1 MRQANL
7 SHSKLNHS
15 KLNRSKLNRSR
26 LNHTWLSLKLF
37 AAHYKQSPLQAAAI
51 LIGIVLAV
59 TLFVAVQAINLNAK
73 RSYAEST
80 EQLSAQAKNLII
92 PAAGQNYLPESLY
105 FKLRQNGLSAILP
118 VIEGRV
124 RDEQGRR
131 WSVQGS
137 ELIAA
142 LTSRSRY
149 STDKTVEKDKTPQ
162 GISLFDSALPLPQL
176 LAGKPIVMMSQ
187 SQHQSLGEVET
198 LTLDEIVT
206 QVVVL
211 PDEWQLGSRMLM
223 DIGFA
228 QQLLNKQGQLSY
240 IAVFDAKH
248 QAKDKWQDLIAKR
261 GQWITNNQSTD
272 LGSITDSFHLNL
284 TAMSLLAFLVG
295 LFIAYNG
302 VKYSL
307 LKRNRLL
314 VQIQQ
319 AGVSSSI
326 VFSALLIELTVLVT
340 LGASLGF
347 ILGIQLSHW
356 LHPTVAITLEQ
367 LYGATLLPGTW
378 QWSWLAQALLL
389 TLAATLVACWQ
400 HFKQRVR
407 QPLSSHGGFYQAP
420 ETSNENQLFVIGLT
434 LTCIALAGL
443 WLSEY
448 HRFTMAWLGVLVVS
462 IPLYLPKTLSVL
474 ANWSE
479 QRTQSGLMQYLFAEL
494 RELISPLSLAMM
506 ALLLAVTANMGMNTL
521 VGSFES
527 TLKQWLEQRLHADIY
542 VSPAQGEIANVER
555 VLEQFESVET
565 VYKQYYVDDNLQ
577 GLPTLLGTKDK
588 DSLEQTM
595 VFHSKLDNFWQRFYQ
610 GEWVAISEPTAV
622 KLGLSLNSEFKL
634 YSIPDT
640 SLVVGAIFHDYG
652 SPNGEVLLAPNLW
665 HESGFTNLPTS
676 LGIKVSGD
684 QKQVYEQLLKKLNL
698 HPSQLYDQ
706 AHIKSIAL
714 DIFSQTFAITR
725 ALNGVTLMVAV
736 IGLFCACFMLLD
748 ARKAAIARLYA
759 LGVSRNQLMAMV
771 LGQIVVLVAFTL
783 IIAIPL
789 GAMVGYVLTDI
800 VTLRAFG
807 WSLNYQWNW
816 SDALSICVITIL
828 VAVIATLIP
837 LWRLVSKPV
846 VSSLQSEVL

>member
-1 MRQANL
+1 MLKANSTSL
-7 SHSKLNHS
+7 LARLAITHTKLT
-15 KLNRSKLNRSR
+15 LN
-26 LNHTWLSLKLF
+26 LF
-37 AAHYKQSPLQAAAI
+37 AAHYRQSPLQAAAI

-80 EQLSAQAKNLII
+80 EQLSAQAQNLII
-92 PAAGQNYLPESLY
+92 PPAGQNYLPESLY

-124 RDEQGRR
+124 RDDQGRR
-131 WSVQGS
+131 WSIQGS

-142 LTSRSRY
+142 LTSRARY
-149 STDKTVEKDKTPQ
+149 SKENEQ
-162 GISLFDSALPLPQL
+162 SISLFDNALPLPQL

-187 SQHQSLGEVET
+187 SQHQSLDEVET
-198 LTLDEIVT
+198 LILDDIVT

-240 IAVFDAKH
+240 IAVFNVEN
-248 QAKDKWQDLIAKR
+248 QAQDNWQNLIAEQ

-302 VKYSL
+302 VKYCL

-319 AGVSSSI
+319 AGVAPSM

-378 QWSWLAQALLL
+378 QWSWLVQALLL

-400 HFKQRVR
+400 HFKQRIQ
-407 QPLSSHGGFYQAP
+407 QPLSSHGGFYQTP
-420 ETSNENQLFVIGLT
+420 EASNENQLFIIGIT
-434 LTCIALAGL
+434 LTGIALAGL
-443 WLSEY
+443 WLSEH

-474 ANWSE
+474 ADWSE

-542 VSPAQGEIANVER
+542 VSPAQGEIANVEHA
-555 VLEQFESVET
+555 LEQFEHIET

-577 GLPTLLGTKDK
+577 GLPTLLGTKDE
-588 DSLEQTM
+588 DTLAQTM
-595 VFHSKLDNFWQRFYQ
+595 VFQSQLDNFWQRFYQ
-610 GEWVAISEPTAV
+610 GELVAISEPTAV
-622 KLGLSLNSEFKL
+622 KLGLSLNSELKL
-634 YSIPDT
+634 DSIPNK

-665 HESGFTNLPTS
+665 LESGFTTLPTS
-676 LGIKVSGD
+676 LGVKVSGD
-684 QKQVYEQLLKKLNL
+684 QQQVYEQLRQQLNL

-706 AHIKSIAL
+706 AQIKSLAL

-759 LGVSRNQLMAMV
+759 LGVSRKKLMAMV
-771 LGQIVVLVAFTL
+771 LGQIVVLVTFTL
-783 IIAIPL
+783 VIAIPL

-816 SDALSICVITIL
+816 SDALSISVITIV

>member
-1 MRQANL
+1 MTQVRFSRIRL
-7 SHSKLNHS
+7 THTRLTLN
-15 KLNRSKLNRSR
+15 
-26 LNHTWLSLKLF
+26 LF
-37 AAHYKQSPLQAAAI
+37 AAHYRQAPLQAAAI

-105 FKLRQNGLSAILP
+105 FSLRQNGLSAALP

-124 RDEQGRR
+124 RDQQGRR

-142 LTSRSRY
+142 ISSRSRY
-149 STDKTVEKDKTPQ
+149 STHNQQSSDSEQNV
-162 GISLFDSALPLPQL
+162 SLFDSALPLPEL
-176 LAGKPIVMMSQ
+176 LAGEPIVMMSL
-187 SQHQSLGEVET
+187 SQHQNLGEVET
-198 LTLDEIVT
+198 LTLDEVPT
-206 QVVVL
+206 RVVVL

-240 IAVFDAKH
+240 IAVFDAGFNTGNNA
-248 QAKDKWQDLIAKR
+248 QAKWQHLIDEQ
-261 GQWITNNQSTD
+261 GQWIANNQSTD
-272 LGSITDSFHLNL
+272 LGSLTDSFHLNL

-314 VQIQQ
+314 VQVQQ
-319 AGVSSSI
+319 AGVGQNL
-326 VFSALLIELTVLVT
+326 VFTALLIELTILVT

-347 ILGIQLSHW
+347 VLGMQLSHW
-356 LHPTVAITLEQ
+356 LHPTVALTLEQ

-378 QWSWLAQALLL
+378 QWQWWAQALLL
-389 TLAATLVACWQ
+389 TLAATLLACWQ
-400 HFKQRVR
+400 HFKQRVN
-407 QPLSSHGGFYQAP
+407 QPLSSQGGFYQAP
-420 ETSNENQLFVIGLT
+420 ETSNENQLFMIGIVLT
-434 LTCIALAGL
+434 VAALAGL
-443 WLSEY
+443 WLSEH

-474 ANWSE
+474 ANECERRS
-479 QRTQSGLMQYLFAEL
+479 RSGLIQYLFAEL

-506 ALLLAVTANMGMNTL
+506 ALLLAVTANIGMNTL

-555 VLEQFESVET
+555 ALERFDGVET

-588 DSLEQTM
+588 DTLEQTM
-595 VFHSKLDNFWQRFYQ
+595 VFKSHLDNFWQRFYQ
-610 GEWVAISEPTAV
+610 GELVAISEPTAV
-622 KLGLSLNSEFKL
+622 KLGLSLDSEL
-634 YSIPDT
+634 ELDAIPNKT
-640 SLVVGAIFHDYG
+640 LRVGAIFHDYG
-652 SPNGEVLLAPNLW
+652 SPNGEVLLAPKLW

-676 LGIKVSGD
+676 LGVKVSSDPDLVYD
-684 QKQVYEQLLKKLNL
+684 QLRKQLNL
-698 HPSQLYDQ
+698 HPSQLYNQ
-706 AHIKSIAL
+706 AQIKSIAL

-736 IGLFCACFMLLD
+736 IGLFSACFMLLD

-759 LGVSRNQLMAMV
+759 LGVSRRKLMTMV
-771 LGQIVVLVAFTL
+771 IGQIVALVSFTL
-783 IIAIPL
+783 IIALPL

-800 VTLRAFG
+800 VTMRAFG
-807 WSLNYQWNW
+807 WSLSYLWSW
-816 SDALSICVITIL
+816 SDALSISAITIL
-828 VAVIATLIP
+828 VAVVATLIP
-837 LWRLVSKPV
+837 LWRLVGKPV

>member
-1 MRQANL
+1 MKQA
-7 SHSKLNHS
+7 KLQNTRLPHTRLA
-15 KLNRSKLNRSR
+15 LN
-26 LNHTWLSLKLF
+26 LF
-37 AAHYKQSPLQAAAI
+37 AAHYRQAPLQAAAI

-80 EQLSAQAKNLII
+80 EQLSAQAQNLII
-92 PAAGQNYLPESLY
+92 PPAGQNYLPESLY
-105 FKLRQNGLSAILP
+105 FTLRQNGLSAALP

-142 LTSRSRY
+142 ISSRSRY
-149 STDKTVEKDKTPQ
+149 SANGKSSENQ
-162 GISLFDSALPLPQL
+162 QNLSLFDSALPLPEL
-176 LAGKPIVMMSQ
+176 LFGKPIVMMSQ
-187 SQHQSLGEVET
+187 SQHQNLEEVET
-198 LTLDEIVT
+198 LTLDDIPT

-211 PDEWQLGSRMLM
+211 PDDWQLGSRMLM

-240 IAVFDAKH
+240 IAAFHSGDKGNKGT
-248 QAKDKWQDLIAKR
+248 QANWQKLIGDQ
-261 GQWITNNQSTD
+261 GQWISNNQSTD
-272 LGSITDSFHLNL
+272 LGSLTDSFHLNL

-319 AGVSSSI
+319 AGVAPSI
-326 VFSALLIELTVLVT
+326 VFSALLVELTILVT
-340 LGASLGF
+340 IGASLGF
-347 ILGIQLSHW
+347 VLGMQLSHW
-356 LHPTVAITLEQ
+356 LHPTVALTLEQ

-378 QWSWLAQALLL
+378 QWQWWAQALLL
-389 TLAATLVACWQ
+389 TLAATLLACWQ

-407 QPLSSHGGFYQAP
+407 QPLSSHGGFYQAS
-420 ETSNENQLFVIGLT
+420 EASNENQLFVIGAALT
-434 LTCIALAGL
+434 TLALAGL
-443 WLSEY
+443 WLSEH

-462 IPLYLPKTLSVL
+462 IPLYLPKTLCVL
-474 ANWSE
+474 ANWCE
-479 QRTQSGLMQYLFAEL
+479 KRTNSGLMQYLFAEL

-542 VSPAQGEIANVER
+542 VSPAQGEIADVER
-555 VLEQFESVET
+555 ALGQFNNVET

-577 GLPTLLGTKDK
+577 GLPILLGTKDK
-588 DSLEQTM
+588 DTLEQTM
-595 VFHSKLDNFWQRFYQ
+595 VFKSHLENFWSRFYQ
-610 GEWVAISEPTAV
+610 GELVAISEPTAV
-622 KLGLSLNSEFKL
+622 KLGLSLGSALTLDAVPNNNL
-634 YSIPDT
+634 
-640 SLVVGAIFHDYG
+640 LVGAIFHDYG
-652 SPNGEVLLAPNLW
+652 SPNGEVLLAPKLW
-665 HESGFTNLPTS
+665 QESGFTDLPTS

-684 QKQVYEQLLKKLNL
+684 PQIVHEQLREQLNL

-706 AHIKSIAL
+706 AQIKSIAL

-725 ALNGVTLMVAV
+725 ALNGVTLLVAV
-736 IGLFCACFMLLD
+736 IGLFSACFMLLD

-759 LGVSRNQLMAMV
+759 LGVSRRKLMTMV
-771 LGQIVVLVAFTL
+771 VGQIVALVSFTL
-783 IIAIPL
+783 VIALPL

-807 WSLNYQWNW
+807 WSLNYLWNW
-816 SDALSICVITIL
+816 IDALSIAAITIL

>member
-1 MRQANL
+1 
-7 SHSKLNHS
+7 
-15 KLNRSKLNRSR
+15 
-26 LNHTWLSLKLF
+26 
-37 AAHYKQSPLQAAAI
+37 
-51 LIGIVLAV
+51 
-59 TLFVAVQAINLNAK
+59 
-73 RSYAEST
+73 
-80 EQLSAQAKNLII
+80 
-92 PAAGQNYLPESLY
+92 
-105 FKLRQNGLSAILP
+105 
-118 VIEGRV
+118 
-124 RDEQGRR
+124 
-131 WSVQGS
+131 
-137 ELIAA
+137 
-142 LTSRSRY
+142 
-149 STDKTVEKDKTPQ
+149 
-162 GISLFDSALPLPQL
+162 
-176 LAGKPIVMMSQ
+176 
-187 SQHQSLGEVET
+187 
-198 LTLDEIVT
+198 
-206 QVVVL
+206 
-211 PDEWQLGSRMLM
+211 M

-228 QQLLNKQGQLSY
+228 QQLLKKQGQLSY
-240 IAVFDAKH
+240 IAVFNVENQPQDN
-248 QAKDKWQDLIAKR
+248 WQSLIAEQ

-319 AGVSSSI
+319 AGVAPSI
-326 VFSALLIELTVLVT
+326 VFSTLLIELTVLVT

-378 QWSWLAQALLL
+378 QWSWLVQALLL
-389 TLAATLVACWQ
+389 TLTATLVACWQ
-400 HFKQRVR
+400 HFKQRIQ

-420 ETSNENQLFVIGLT
+420 EASNENQLFIIGIT
-434 LTCIALAGL
+434 LTGIALAGL
-443 WLSEY
+443 WLSEH

-479 QRTQSGLMQYLFAEL
+479 ERTQSGLMQYLFAEL

-521 VGSFES
+521 VGSFET

-542 VSPAQGEIANVER
+542 ISPAQGDIANVER
-555 VLEQFESVET
+555 ALEQFENVET

-588 DSLEQTM
+588 DTLAQTM
-595 VFHSKLDNFWQRFYQ
+595 VFQSQLDNFWQRFYQ
-610 GEWVAISEPTAV
+610 GELVAISEPTAV
-622 KLGLSLNSEFKL
+622 KLGLSLNSEL
-634 YSIPDT
+634 RLDSIPNK
-640 SLVVGAIFHDYG
+640 SLIVGAIFHDYG

-665 HESGFTNLPTS
+665 IESGFTNLPTS
-676 LGIKVSGD
+676 LGIKVSGG
-684 QKQVYEQLLKKLNL
+684 QQQVYEQLRQQLNL

-706 AHIKSIAL
+706 AQIKSLAL

-759 LGVSRNQLMAMV
+759 LGVSRKKLMAMV
-771 LGQIVVLVAFTL
+771 IGQIVVLVTFTL

-816 SDALSICVITIL
+816 SDALSISFITII

>member
-1 MRQANL
+1 MPKANSTNTPAHL
-7 SHSKLNHS
+7 AITHTKLT
-15 KLNRSKLNRSR
+15 LN
-26 LNHTWLSLKLF
+26 LF
-37 AAHYKQSPLQAAAI
+37 AAHYRHSPLQAAAI

-80 EQLSAQAKNLII
+80 EQLSAQAQNLII
-92 PAAGQNYLPESLY
+92 PPAGQNYLPESLY
-105 FKLRQNGLSAILP
+105 FKLRQSGLSAILP

-131 WSVQGS
+131 WSIQGS

-142 LTSRSRY
+142 LTLRARY
-149 STDKTVEKDKTPQ
+149 SEENEQ
-162 GISLFDSALPLPQL
+162 SISLFDNALPLPQL

-187 SQHQSLGEVET
+187 SQHQN
-198 LTLDEIVT
+198 LDEVDTLILDDIVT

-240 IAVFDAKH
+240 IAVFDVEN
-248 QAKDKWQDLIAKR
+248 QPLDNWQNLIAEQ

-319 AGVSSSI
+319 AGVAPSI

-378 QWSWLAQALLL
+378 QWSWLVQALVL

-400 HFKQRVR
+400 HFKQRIH

-420 ETSNENQLFVIGLT
+420 EASNENQLFIIGIT
-434 LTCIALAGL
+434 LTGIALAGL
-443 WLSEY
+443 WLSEH

-555 VLEQFESVET
+555 ALEQFENVET

-588 DSLEQTM
+588 DTLAQTM
-595 VFHSKLDNFWQRFYQ
+595 VFQSQLDNFWLRFYQ
-610 GEWVAISEPTAV
+610 GELVAISEPTAV
-622 KLGLSLNSEFKL
+622 KLGLSLNSELKL
-634 YSIPDT
+634 DSIPNQ

-665 HESGFTNLPTS
+665 LESGFTNLPTS

-684 QKQVYEQLLKKLNL
+684 QQQVYEQLRQQLNL

-706 AHIKSIAL
+706 AQIKSLAL

-759 LGVSRNQLMAMV
+759 LGVSRKKLMAMV
-771 LGQIVVLVAFTL
+771 IGQIVVLVTFTL

-816 SDALSICVITIL
+816 SDALSISFITIV
-828 VAVIATLIP
+828 VAVISTLIP

-846 VSSLQSEVL
+846 VSSLQSEVQ

>member
-1 MRQANL
+1 MKQAKLPNTRFTHTRLALSLFATHYRQA
-7 SHSKLNHS
+7 
-15 KLNRSKLNRSR
+15 
-26 LNHTWLSLKLF
+26 
-37 AAHYKQSPLQAAAI
+37 PLQATAI

-80 EQLSAQAKNLII
+80 EQLSAQAQNLII
-92 PAAGQNYLPESLY
+92 PPAGQNYLPESLY
-105 FKLRQNGLSAILP
+105 FTLRQNGLSAALP

-142 LTSRSRY
+142 ISSRY
-149 STDKTVEKDKTPQ
+149 RYSPENQQNV
-162 GISLFDSALPLPQL
+162 SLFDSALPLPEL

-187 SQHQSLGEVET
+187 SQYQNLGKVDT
-198 LTLDEIVT
+198 LTLDDIPT

-211 PDEWQLGSRMLM
+211 PDDWQLGSRMLM

-240 IAVFDAKH
+240 IAVFHSGDKGNKDK
-248 QAKDKWQDLIAKR
+248 QAKWQSLIGER
-261 GQWITNNQSTD
+261 GQWISNNQSTD
-272 LGSITDSFHLNL
+272 LGSLTDSFHLNL

-319 AGVSSSI
+319 AGVAPSI
-326 VFSALLIELTVLVT
+326 VFSALLVELTILVT
-340 LGASLGF
+340 IGASLGF
-347 ILGIQLSHW
+347 VLGMQLSHW
-356 LHPTVAITLEQ
+356 LHPTVALTLEQ

-378 QWSWLAQALLL
+378 QWQWWAQALLL
-389 TLAATLVACWQ
+389 TLAATLLACWQ

-420 ETSNENQLFVIGLT
+420 EASNENHLFVIGAALT
-434 LTCIALAGL
+434 ALALAGL
-443 WLSEY
+443 WLSEH

-474 ANWSE
+474 ANWCE
-479 QRTQSGLMQYLFAEL
+479 KRTSSGLLQYLFAEL

-555 VLEQFESVET
+555 ALGQFDNVVT

-577 GLPTLLGTKDK
+577 GLPILLGTKDK
-588 DSLEQTM
+588 DTLEQTM
-595 VFHSKLDNFWQRFYQ
+595 VFKSHLENFWQRFYQ
-610 GEWVAISEPTAV
+610 GELVAISEPTAV
-622 KLGLSLNSEFKL
+622 KLGLSLGSNLTLDAVPSKNL
-634 YSIPDT
+634 
-640 SLVVGAIFHDYG
+640 LVGAIFHDYG
-652 SPNGEVLLAPNLW
+652 SPNGEVLLSPKLW
-665 HESGFTNLPTS
+665 QESGFTDLPTS

-684 QKQVYEQLLKKLNL
+684 PQIVYEQLREQLNL

-706 AHIKSIAL
+706 AQIKSIAL

-736 IGLFCACFMLLD
+736 IGLFSACFMLLD

-759 LGVSRNQLMAMV
+759 LGVSRRKLMTMV
-771 LGQIVVLVAFTL
+771 VGQIVALVSFTL
-783 IIAIPL
+783 VIALPL

-807 WSLNYQWNW
+807 WSLNYLWNW
-816 SDALSICVITIL
+816 IDALSIAAITIL

>member
-1 MRQANL
+1 MKQAKQPNTRFTHTRLALNLFVAHYRQA
-7 SHSKLNHS
+7 
-15 KLNRSKLNRSR
+15 
-26 LNHTWLSLKLF
+26 
-37 AAHYKQSPLQAAAI
+37 PLQAAAI

-80 EQLSAQAKNLII
+80 EQLSAQAQNLII
-92 PAAGQNYLPESLY
+92 PPAGQNYLPESLY
-105 FKLRQNGLSAILP
+105 FTLRQNGLSAALP

-142 LTSRSRY
+142 ISSRSRY
-149 STDKTVEKDKTPQ
+149 STNGKSSENQPNV
-162 GISLFDSALPLPQL
+162 SLFDSALPLPEL

-187 SQHQSLGEVET
+187 SQHQNLGEVET
-198 LTLDEIVT
+198 LTLDDIPT

-240 IAVFDAKH
+240 IAVFHTRDKLGRDK
-248 QAKDKWQDLIAKR
+248 QAKWQNLIGEQ
-261 GQWITNNQSTD
+261 GQWVTNNQSTD
-272 LGSITDSFHLNL
+272 LGSLTDSFHLNL

-319 AGVSSSI
+319 AGITPRI
-326 VFSALLIELTVLVT
+326 VFTALLIELTILVT
-340 LGASLGF
+340 IGASVGFVLGM
-347 ILGIQLSHW
+347 QLSHW
-356 LHPTVAITLEQ
+356 LHPTVALTLEQ

-378 QWSWLAQALLL
+378 QWQWWMQALLL
-389 TLAATLVACWQ
+389 TLAATLLACWQ

-420 ETSNENQLFVIGLT
+420 EASNENQLFVIGAALT
-434 LTCIALAGL
+434 TLALAGL
-443 WLSEY
+443 WLSEH

-474 ANWSE
+474 ANWCGK
-479 QRTQSGLMQYLFAEL
+479 RTTSGLMQYLFAEL

-542 VSPAQGEIANVER
+542 VSPAQGEIADVER
-555 VLEQFESVET
+555 ALGQFDKVET

-577 GLPTLLGTKDK
+577 GLPILLGTKDK
-588 DSLEQTM
+588 DTLEQTM
-595 VFHSKLDNFWQRFYQ
+595 VFKSHLENFWQRFYQ
-610 GEWVAISEPTAV
+610 GELVAISEPTAV
-622 KLGLSLNSEFKL
+622 KLDLSLGSELTLDAAPSKNL
-634 YSIPDT
+634 
-640 SLVVGAIFHDYG
+640 LVGAIFHDYG
-652 SPNGEVLLAPNLW
+652 SPNGEVLLAPKLW
-665 HESGFTNLPTS
+665 QESGFTDLPTS

-684 QKQVYEQLLKKLNL
+684 PQIVYEQLREQLNL

-706 AHIKSIAL
+706 AQIKSIAL

-736 IGLFCACFMLLD
+736 IGLFSACFMLLD

-759 LGVSRNQLMAMV
+759 LGVSRRKLMTMV
-771 LGQIVVLVAFTL
+771 VGQIVALVSFTL
-783 IIAIPL
+783 VIALPL
-789 GAMVGYVLTDI
+789 GAIVGYVLTDI

-807 WSLNYQWNW
+807 WSLNYLWNW
-816 SDALSICVITIL
+816 SDALSIAAITIL

>member
-1 MRQANL
+1 MKQAKQPNTRFTHTRL
-7 SHSKLNHS
+7 ALN
-15 KLNRSKLNRSR
+15 
-26 LNHTWLSLKLF
+26 LF
-37 AAHYKQSPLQAAAI
+37 AAHYRQAPLQAAAI

-80 EQLSAQAKNLII
+80 EQLSAQAQNLII
-92 PAAGQNYLPESLY
+92 PPAGQNYLPESLY
-105 FKLRQNGLSAILP
+105 FTLRQNGLSATLP

-142 LTSRSRY
+142 ISSRSRY
-149 STDKTVEKDKTPQ
+149 SSENQQNV
-162 GISLFDSALPLPQL
+162 SLFDSALPLPEL

-187 SQHQSLGEVET
+187 SQHQNLGEVET
-198 LTLDEIVT
+198 LTLDDIPT

-228 QQLLNKQGQLSY
+228 QQLLNKQGQISY
-240 IAVFDAKH
+240 IAVFHSGDKGNKDT
-248 QAKDKWQDLIAKR
+248 QANWQSIIGDQ
-261 GQWITNNQSTD
+261 GQWISNNQSTD
-272 LGSITDSFHLNL
+272 LGSLTDSFHLNL

-319 AGVSSSI
+319 AGVAPHI
-326 VFSALLIELTVLVT
+326 VFSALLVELSMLVT
-340 LGASLGF
+340 IGASLGF
-347 ILGIQLSHW
+347 VLGIQLSHW
-356 LHPTVAITLEQ
+356 LHPTVALTLEQ
-367 LYGATLLPGTW
+367 LYGATLLPNTW
-378 QWSWLAQALLL
+378 QWQWWAQALLL
-389 TLAATLVACWQ
+389 TLAATLLACWQ

-407 QPLSSHGGFYQAP
+407 QPLASHGGFYHAP
-420 ETSNENQLFVIGLT
+420 DSSNENQLFALGTLLT
-434 LTCIALAGL
+434 LLALCGL
-443 WLSEY
+443 WFSEH
-448 HRFTMAWLGVLVVS
+448 HRFTMAWLGALVVA

-474 ANWSE
+474 ANWCE
-479 QRTQSGLMQYLFAEL
+479 TRTSSGLLQYLFAEL

-506 ALLLAVTANMGMNTL
+506 ALLLAVTANVGMNTL

-542 VSPAQGEIANVER
+542 VSPAQGDIAKVEQA
-555 VLEQFESVET
+555 LAHFSQVET

-577 GLPTLLGTKDK
+577 GLPILLGTKDK
-588 DSLEQTM
+588 DTLEQTM
-595 VFHSKLDNFWQRFYQ
+595 VFKSHIDNFWPRFYQ
-610 GEWVAISEPTAV
+610 GGFVAISEPTAV
-622 KLGLSLNSEFKL
+622 KLGLSLGDKIALDAVPNSDL
-634 YSIPDT
+634 LI
-640 SLVVGAIFHDYG
+640 GAIFHDYG

-665 HESGFTNLPTS
+665 QQSGFTNLPTS
-676 LGIKVSGD
+676 LGIRVSGD
-684 QKQVYEQLLKKLNL
+684 RQMAYDQLRQELNL
-698 HPSQLYDQ
+698 HPSQIYDQ
-706 AHIKSIAL
+706 AQIKSIAL
-714 DIFSQTFAITR
+714 TIFSQTFAITR

-736 IGLFCACFMLLD
+736 IGLFSACFMLLD

-759 LGVSRNQLMAMV
+759 LGVSRRKLMTMV
-771 LGQIVVLVAFTL
+771 VGQIVALVSFTL
-783 IIAIPL
+783 VIALPL

-807 WSLNYQWNW
+807 WSLNYLWNW
-816 SDALSICVITIL
+816 SDALSIAAITIL

-837 LWRLVSKPV
+837 LWRLVNKPV

>member
-1 MRQANL
+1 MKQTKPSNNRFTHTRLA
-7 SHSKLNHS
+7 LN
-15 KLNRSKLNRSR
+15 
-26 LNHTWLSLKLF
+26 LF
-37 AAHYKQSPLQAAAI
+37 AAHYRQAPLQAAAI

-80 EQLSAQAKNLII
+80 EQLSAQAQNVII
-92 PAAGQNYLPESLY
+92 PPAGQNYLSESLY
-105 FKLRQNGLSAILP
+105 FTLRQNGLSAALP

-142 LTSRSRY
+142 ISSRSRY
-149 STDKTVEKDKTPQ
+149 SANGKSSENQQNV
-162 GISLFDSALPLPQL
+162 SLFDSALPLPEL

-187 SQHQSLGEVET
+187 SQHQNLGEVEI
-198 LTLDEIVT
+198 LTLDDIPT

-240 IAVFDAKH
+240 IAVFHSGDKGNKDT
-248 QAKDKWQDLIAKR
+248 QANWQKLIGDQ
-261 GQWITNNQSTD
+261 GQWISNNQSTD
-272 LGSITDSFHLNL
+272 LGSLTDSFHLNL

-319 AGVSSSI
+319 AGVAPSI
-326 VFSALLIELTVLVT
+326 VFSALLVELTLLVT
-340 LGASLGF
+340 IGASLGF
-347 ILGIQLSHW
+347 VLGMQLSHW
-356 LHPTVAITLEQ
+356 LHPTVALTLKQ

-378 QWSWLAQALLL
+378 QWQWWAQALLL
-389 TLAATLVACWQ
+389 TLVATLLACWQ

-420 ETSNENQLFVIGLT
+420 EASNENQLFVIGASLT
-434 LTCIALAGL
+434 ALALAGL
-443 WLSEY
+443 WLSEH

-474 ANWSE
+474 ANWCE
-479 QRTQSGLMQYLFAEL
+479 KRTNSGLMQYLFAEL

-542 VSPAQGEIANVER
+542 VSPAQGEIADVER
-555 VLEQFESVET
+555 ALGQFNNVET

-577 GLPTLLGTKDK
+577 GLPILLGTKDK
-588 DSLEQTM
+588 DTLEQTM
-595 VFHSKLDNFWQRFYQ
+595 VFKSHLENFWSRFYQ
-610 GEWVAISEPTAV
+610 GELVAISEPTAV
-622 KLGLSLNSEFKL
+622 KLGLSLGSALTLDAVPNKNL
-634 YSIPDT
+634 
-640 SLVVGAIFHDYG
+640 LVGAVFHDYG
-652 SPNGEVLLAPNLW
+652 SPNGEVLLAPKLW
-665 HESGFTNLPTS
+665 QESGFTDLPTS

-684 QKQVYEQLLKKLNL
+684 PQIVYEQLREQLNL

-706 AHIKSIAL
+706 AQIKSIAL

-736 IGLFCACFMLLD
+736 IGLFSACFMLLD

-759 LGVSRNQLMAMV
+759 LGVSRRKLMTMV
-771 LGQIVVLVAFTL
+771 VGQIVALVSFTL
-783 IIAIPL
+783 VIALPL

-807 WSLNYQWNW
+807 WSLNYLWNW
-816 SDALSICVITIL
+816 SDALSIAAITIL

>member
-1 MRQANL
+1 MKQAKLLNTRFTHTRLAL
-7 SHSKLNHS
+7 S
-15 KLNRSKLNRSR
+15 
-26 LNHTWLSLKLF
+26 LF
-37 AAHYKQSPLQAAAI
+37 AAHYRQAPLQAAAI

-80 EQLSAQAKNLII
+80 EQLSAQAQNLII
-92 PAAGQNYLPESLY
+92 PPAGQNYLPESLY
-105 FKLRQNGLSAILP
+105 FILRQNGLSAALP

-142 LTSRSRY
+142 ISSRY
-149 STDKTVEKDKTPQ
+149 RYSPENQQNV
-162 GISLFDSALPLPQL
+162 SLFDSALPLPEL

-187 SQHQSLGEVET
+187 SQHQNLGEVET
-198 LTLDEIVT
+198 LTLDDIPT

-240 IAVFDAKH
+240 IAVFDTHDKVG
-248 QAKDKWQDLIAKR
+248 KDTQSKWQKLIGEQ
-261 GQWITNNQSTD
+261 GQWISNNQSTD
-272 LGSITDSFHLNL
+272 LGSLTDSFHLNL

-319 AGVSSSI
+319 AGVAPSI
-326 VFSALLIELTVLVT
+326 VFSALLVELTLLVT
-340 LGASLGF
+340 IGASLGF
-347 ILGIQLSHW
+347 VLGMQLSHW
-356 LHPTVAITLEQ
+356 LHPTVALTLEQ

-378 QWSWLAQALLL
+378 QWQWWAQALLL
-389 TLAATLVACWQ
+389 TLAATLLACWQ

-420 ETSNENQLFVIGLT
+420 EASNENQLFVIGAT
-434 LTCIALAGL
+434 LTAFALAGL
-443 WLSEY
+443 WLSEH

-474 ANWSE
+474 ANWCE
-479 QRTQSGLMQYLFAEL
+479 KRTTSGLLQYLFAEL

-542 VSPAQGEIANVER
+542 VSPAQGEIADVER
-555 VLEQFESVET
+555 ALGQFDKVET

-577 GLPTLLGTKDK
+577 GLPILLGTKDR
-588 DSLEQTM
+588 DTLEQTM
-595 VFHSKLDNFWQRFYQ
+595 VFKSHLENFWQRFYQ
-610 GEWVAISEPTAV
+610 GELVAISEPTAV
-622 KLGLSLNSEFKL
+622 KLGLSLGSELTLDAVPSKKL
-634 YSIPDT
+634 
-640 SLVVGAIFHDYG
+640 LVGAVFHDYG
-652 SPNGEVLLAPNLW
+652 SPNGEVLLAPKLW
-665 HESGFTNLPTS
+665 QESGFTDLPTS

-684 QKQVYEQLLKKLNL
+684 PKIVYEQLREQLNL

-706 AHIKSIAL
+706 AQIKSIAL

-736 IGLFCACFMLLD
+736 IGLFSACFMLLD

-759 LGVSRNQLMAMV
+759 LGVSRRKLMTMV
-771 LGQIVVLVAFTL
+771 VGQIVALVSFTL
-783 IIAIPL
+783 VIALPL

-807 WSLNYQWNW
+807 WSLNYLWNW
-816 SDALSICVITIL
+816 SDALSIAAITIL

>member
-1 MRQANL
+1 MLKANATNAPTRL
-7 SHSKLNHS
+7 KVTHTKLT
-15 KLNRSKLNRSR
+15 LN
-26 LNHTWLSLKLF
+26 LF
-37 AAHYKQSPLQAAAI
+37 AAHYRHSPLQAAAI

-80 EQLSAQAKNLII
+80 EQLSAQAQNLII
-92 PAAGQNYLPESLY
+92 PPAGQNYLPESLY

-131 WSVQGS
+131 WSIQGS

-142 LTSRSRY
+142 LTSRFRY
-149 STDKTVEKDKTPQ
+149 SEENEQ
-162 GISLFDSALPLPQL
+162 SISLFDNALPLPQL

-187 SQHQSLGEVET
+187 SQHQSLDEVET
-198 LTLDEIVT
+198 LILDDIVT

-240 IAVFDAKH
+240 IAVFNVENQPQDN
-248 QAKDKWQDLIAKR
+248 WQSLIAEQ

-319 AGVSSSI
+319 AGVAPSM

-340 LGASLGF
+340 LGALLGF

-378 QWSWLAQALLL
+378 QWSWLVQALLL

-400 HFKQRVR
+400 HFKQRIQ
-407 QPLSSHGGFYQAP
+407 QPLSSHGGFYQTP
-420 ETSNENQLFVIGLT
+420 EASNENQLFIIGIT
-434 LTCIALAGL
+434 LTGIALAGL
-443 WLSEY
+443 WLSEH

-474 ANWSE
+474 ADWSE

-542 VSPAQGEIANVER
+542 VSPAQGEIANVEYA
-555 VLEQFESVET
+555 LEQFEHIET

-577 GLPTLLGTKDK
+577 GLPTLLGTKDE
-588 DSLEQTM
+588 DTLAQTM
-595 VFHSKLDNFWQRFYQ
+595 VFQSQLDNFWQRFYQ
-610 GEWVAISEPTAV
+610 GELVAISEPTAV
-622 KLGLSLNSEFKL
+622 KLGLSLNSELKL
-634 YSIPDT
+634 DSIPNK

-665 HESGFTNLPTS
+665 LESGFTTLPTS
-676 LGIKVSGD
+676 LGVKVSGD
-684 QKQVYEQLLKKLNL
+684 QQQVYEQLRQQLNL

-706 AHIKSIAL
+706 AQIKSLAL

-759 LGVSRNQLMAMV
+759 LGVSRKKLMAMV
-771 LGQIVVLVAFTL
+771 LGQIVVLVTFTL
-783 IIAIPL
+783 VIAIPL

-816 SDALSICVITIL
+816 SDALSISVITIV

>member
-1 MRQANL
+1 MNQVRFSPIRLTQTRL
-7 SHSKLNHS
+7 TLN
-15 KLNRSKLNRSR
+15 
-26 LNHTWLSLKLF
+26 LF
-37 AAHYKQSPLQAAAI
+37 AAHYRQAPLQAAAI

-80 EQLSAQAKNLII
+80 EQLSAQAQNLII
-92 PAAGQNYLPESLY
+92 PPTGQNYLPESLY
-105 FKLRQNGLSAILP
+105 FSLRQNGLSAALP

-124 RDEQGRR
+124 RDKQGRR

-142 LTSRSRY
+142 ISSRSRY
-149 STDKTVEKDKTPQ
+149 STPNEQSSHSKQ
-162 GISLFDSALPLPQL
+162 NISLFDSALPLAEL
-176 LAGKPIVMMSQ
+176 LAGEPIVMMSL
-187 SQHQSLGEVET
+187 SQHQNLGEVET
-198 LTLDEIVT
+198 LTLDEVPT
-206 QVVVL
+206 RVVVL

-240 IAVFDAKH
+240 IAVFDAGFNTDNNA
-248 QAKDKWQDLIAKR
+248 QAKWQHLIGEQ
-261 GQWITNNQSTD
+261 GQWIANNQSTD
-272 LGSITDSFHLNL
+272 LGSLTDSFHLNL

-314 VQIQQ
+314 VQVQQ
-319 AGVSSSI
+319 AGVGQNML
-326 VFSALLIELTVLVT
+326 FTALLIELTILVT

-347 ILGIQLSHW
+347 VLGMQLSHW
-356 LHPTVAITLEQ
+356 LHPTVALTLEQ

-378 QWSWLAQALLL
+378 QWQWWAQALLL
-389 TLAATLVACWQ
+389 TLAATLLACWQ
-400 HFKQRVR
+400 HFKQRVN

-420 ETSNENQLFVIGLT
+420 ETSNENQLFMIGLV
-434 LTCIALAGL
+434 LTVAALAGL
-443 WLSEY
+443 WLSEH

-474 ANWSE
+474 ANE
-479 QRTQSGLMQYLFAEL
+479 CERRTRSGLIQYLFAEL

-506 ALLLAVTANMGMNTL
+506 ALLLAVTANIGMNTL

-555 VLEQFESVET
+555 ALEQFDGVKT

-588 DSLEQTM
+588 DTLEQTM
-595 VFHSKLDNFWQRFYQ
+595 VFQSHLDNFWQRFYQ
-610 GEWVAISEPTAV
+610 GELVAISEPTAV
-622 KLGLSLNSEFKL
+622 KLGLSLDSEL
-634 YSIPDT
+634 QLDAIPKKT
-640 SLVVGAIFHDYG
+640 LRVGAIFHDYG
-652 SPNGEVLLAPNLW
+652 SPNGEVLLAPKLW
-665 HESGFTNLPTS
+665 RESGFTNLPTS
-676 LGIKVSGD
+676 LGIKVSDDPDLVYD
-684 QKQVYEQLLKKLNL
+684 QLRTQLNL

-706 AHIKSIAL
+706 AQIKSIAL

-736 IGLFCACFMLLD
+736 IGLFSACFMLLD

-759 LGVSRNQLMAMV
+759 LGVSRRKLMTMV
-771 LGQIVVLVAFTL
+771 IGQIVALVSLTL
-783 IIAIPL
+783 VIALPL

-807 WSLNYQWNW
+807 WSLSYLWSW
-816 SDALSICVITIL
+816 SDALSIAAITIL
-828 VAVIATLIP
+828 VAVVATLIP

>member
-1 MRQANL
+1 MKQAKQPNTRFTHTRLALNLFVAHYRQA
-7 SHSKLNHS
+7 
-15 KLNRSKLNRSR
+15 
-26 LNHTWLSLKLF
+26 
-37 AAHYKQSPLQAAAI
+37 PLQAAAI

-80 EQLSAQAKNLII
+80 EQLSAQAQNLII
-92 PAAGQNYLPESLY
+92 PPAGQNYLPESLY
-105 FKLRQNGLSAILP
+105 FALRQNGLSAALP

-142 LTSRSRY
+142 ISSRSRY
-149 STDKTVEKDKTPQ
+149 SANGKSSENQQNV
-162 GISLFDSALPLPQL
+162 SLFDSALPLPEL

-187 SQHQSLGEVET
+187 SQHQNLGEVET
-198 LTLDEIVT
+198 LTLDDIPT

-211 PDEWQLGSRMLM
+211 PDDWQLGSRMLM

-240 IAVFDAKH
+240 IAVFQSGNKDT
-248 QAKDKWQDLIAKR
+248 QAKWQKLIGDQ
-261 GQWITNNQSTD
+261 GQWISNNQSTD
-272 LGSITDSFHLNL
+272 LGSLTDSFHLNL

-319 AGVSSSI
+319 AGVAPSI
-326 VFSALLIELTVLVT
+326 VFSALLVELTILVT
-340 LGASLGF
+340 IGASLGF
-347 ILGIQLSHW
+347 VLGMQLSHW
-356 LHPTVAITLEQ
+356 LHPTVALTLEQ

-378 QWSWLAQALLL
+378 QWQWWAQALLL
-389 TLAATLVACWQ
+389 TLAATLLACWQ

-420 ETSNENQLFVIGLT
+420 EASNENQLFVIGAALT
-434 LTCIALAGL
+434 ALALAGL
-443 WLSEY
+443 WLSEH

-462 IPLYLPKTLSVL
+462 IPFYLPKTLSVL
-474 ANWSE
+474 ANWCE
-479 QRTQSGLMQYLFAEL
+479 KRTSSGLMQYLFAEL

-542 VSPAQGEIANVER
+542 VSPAQGEIADVER
-555 VLEQFESVET
+555 ALGQFDKVET
-565 VYKQYYVDDNLQ
+565 IYKQYYVDDNLQ
-577 GLPTLLGTKDK
+577 GLPILLGTKDK
-588 DSLEQTM
+588 DTLEQTM
-595 VFHSKLDNFWQRFYQ
+595 VFKSHLENFWPRFYQ
-610 GEWVAISEPTAV
+610 GELVAISEPTAV
-622 KLGLSLNSEFKL
+622 KLDLSLGSELTLNAVPNKKL
-634 YSIPDT
+634 
-640 SLVVGAIFHDYG
+640 LVGAIFHDYG
-652 SPNGEVLLAPNLW
+652 SPNGEVLLAPKLW
-665 HESGFTNLPTS
+665 QESGFTDLPTS

-684 QKQVYEQLLKKLNL
+684 PQIVYEQLREQLNL

-706 AHIKSIAL
+706 AQIKSIAL

-736 IGLFCACFMLLD
+736 IGLFSACFMLLD

-759 LGVSRNQLMAMV
+759 LGVSRRKLMTMV
-771 LGQIVVLVAFTL
+771 VGQIVALVSFTL
-783 IIAIPL
+783 VIALPL
-789 GAMVGYVLTDI
+789 GAIVGYVLTDI

-807 WSLNYQWNW
+807 WSLNYLWNW
-816 SDALSICVITIL
+816 SDALSIAAITIL

>member
-1 MRQANL
+1 MKQAKQPNTRFTHTRLALDLFVAHYRQA
-7 SHSKLNHS
+7 
-15 KLNRSKLNRSR
+15 
-26 LNHTWLSLKLF
+26 
-37 AAHYKQSPLQAAAI
+37 PLQAAAI

-80 EQLSAQAKNLII
+80 EQLSAQAQNVII
-92 PAAGQNYLPESLY
+92 PPAGQNYLPESLY
-105 FKLRQNGLSAILP
+105 FTLRQNGLSAALP

-142 LTSRSRY
+142 ISSRSRY
-149 STDKTVEKDKTPQ
+149 STNGKSSENQPNV
-162 GISLFDSALPLPQL
+162 SFFDSALPLPEL

-187 SQHQSLGEVET
+187 SQHQNLGEVET
-198 LTLDEIVT
+198 LTLDDIPT
-206 QVVVL
+206 KVVVL

-228 QQLLNKQGQLSY
+228 QQLLNKQGHLSY
-240 IAVFDAKH
+240 IAVFHSGDKGNKDT
-248 QAKDKWQDLIAKR
+248 QAKWQKLIGEQ
-261 GQWITNNQSTD
+261 GQWISNNQSAD
-272 LGSITDSFHLNL
+272 LGSLTDSFHLNL

-319 AGVSSSI
+319 AGVAPSI
-326 VFSALLIELTVLVT
+326 VFSALLVELTILVT
-340 LGASLGF
+340 IGASLGF
-347 ILGIQLSHW
+347 VFGMQLSHW
-356 LHPTVAITLEQ
+356 LHPTVALTLEQ

-378 QWSWLAQALLL
+378 QWQWWAQALLL
-389 TLAATLVACWQ
+389 TLAATLLACWQ

-407 QPLSSHGGFYQAP
+407 QPLASHGGFYQAP
-420 ETSNENQLFVIGLT
+420 EAANENQLFVIGAALT
-434 LTCIALAGL
+434 AFALAGL
-443 WLSEY
+443 WLSEH

-474 ANWSE
+474 ANWCE
-479 QRTQSGLMQYLFAEL
+479 KRTSSGLMQYLFAEL

-555 VLEQFESVET
+555 ALEQFDKVET

-577 GLPTLLGTKDK
+577 GLPILLGTKDK
-588 DSLEQTM
+588 DTLEQTM
-595 VFHSKLDNFWQRFYQ
+595 VFKSQLENFWSRFYQ
-610 GEWVAISEPTAV
+610 GELVAISEPTAV
-622 KLGLSLNSEFKL
+622 KLGLSLGSEL
-634 YSIPDT
+634 TPDAVPNKN
-640 SLVVGAIFHDYG
+640 LLVGAVFHDYG
-652 SPNGEVLLAPNLW
+652 SPNGEVLLAPKLW
-665 HESGFTNLPTS
+665 QESGFTDLPTS

-684 QKQVYEQLLKKLNL
+684 PQIVYEQLREQLNL

-706 AHIKSIAL
+706 AQIKSIAL

-736 IGLFCACFMLLD
+736 IGLFSACFMLLD

-759 LGVSRNQLMAMV
+759 LGVSRRKLMTMV
-771 LGQIVVLVAFTL
+771 VGQIVALVSFTL
-783 IIAIPL
+783 VIALPL

-807 WSLNYQWNW
+807 WSLNYLWNW
-816 SDALSICVITIL
+816 SDALSIAAITIL

>member
-1 MRQANL
+1 MKQVKRSNAGL
-7 SHSKLNHS
+7 THTKLA
-15 KLNRSKLNRSR
+15 LN
-26 LNHTWLSLKLF
+26 LF
-37 AAHYKQSPLQAAAI
+37 AAHYRQAPLQAAAI

-80 EQLSAQAKNLII
+80 EQLSAQAQNLII
-92 PAAGQNYLPESLY
+92 PPAGQNYLPESLY
-105 FKLRQNGLSAILP
+105 FTLRQNGLSATLP

-142 LTSRSRY
+142 ISSRY
-149 STDKTVEKDKTPQ
+149 RYSSDRQQNV
-162 GISLFDSALPLPQL
+162 SLFDSALPLPEL
-176 LAGKPIVMMSQ
+176 LVGKPIVMMSQ
-187 SQHQSLGEVET
+187 SQHQNLGEVET
-198 LTLDEIVT
+198 LTLDDIPT

-240 IAVFDAKH
+240 IAVFHTRDKLGRDK
-248 QAKDKWQDLIAKR
+248 QAKWQNLIGEQ
-261 GQWITNNQSTD
+261 GQWVTNNQSTD
-272 LGSITDSFHLNL
+272 LGSLTDSFHLNL

-319 AGVSSSI
+319 AGIAPRI
-326 VFSALLIELTVLVT
+326 VFTALLIELTILVT
-340 LGASLGF
+340 IGASVGFVLGM
-347 ILGIQLSHW
+347 QLSHW
-356 LHPTVAITLEQ
+356 LHPTVALTLEQ

-378 QWSWLAQALLL
+378 QWQWWMQALLL
-389 TLAATLVACWQ
+389 TLAATLLACWQ

-420 ETSNENQLFVIGLT
+420 ETSNENQLFLIGTALT
-434 LTCIALAGL
+434 AIALAGL
-443 WLSEY
+443 WLSEH

-474 ANWSE
+474 ANWCE
-479 QRTQSGLMQYLFAEL
+479 KRTTSGLMQYLFAEL

-555 VLEQFESVET
+555 ALQQFDKVET

-577 GLPTLLGTKDK
+577 GLPILLGTKDK
-588 DSLEQTM
+588 DTLEQTM
-595 VFHSKLDNFWQRFYQ
+595 VFKSHLENFWQRFYQ
-610 GEWVAISEPTAV
+610 GELVAISEPTAV
-622 KLGLSLNSEFKL
+622 KLGLSLGSKL
-634 YSIPDT
+634 TLDAVPNKN
-640 SLVVGAIFHDYG
+640 LLVGAVFHDYG
-652 SPNGEVLLAPNLW
+652 SPNGEVLLSPKLW
-665 HESGFTNLPTS
+665 QESGFTDLPTS
-676 LGIKVSGD
+676 LGTKVSGD
-684 QKQVYEQLLKKLNL
+684 PQIVYEQLREQLNL

-706 AHIKSIAL
+706 AQIKSIAL

-736 IGLFCACFMLLD
+736 IGLFSACFMLLD

-759 LGVSRNQLMAMV
+759 LGVSRRKLMTMV
-771 LGQIVVLVAFTL
+771 VGQIVALVSFTL
-783 IIAIPL
+783 VIALPL

-807 WSLNYQWNW
+807 WSLNYLWNW
-816 SDALSICVITIL
+816 SDALSIAAITIL

>member
-1 MRQANL
+1 MPKANSTNTPARL
-7 SHSKLNHS
+7 AITHTRLTLN
-15 KLNRSKLNRSR
+15 
-26 LNHTWLSLKLF
+26 LF
-37 AAHYKQSPLQAAAI
+37 AAHYRHSPLQAAAI

-80 EQLSAQAKNLII
+80 EQLSAQAQNIII
-92 PAAGQNYLPESLY
+92 PPAGQNYLPESLY
-105 FKLRQNGLSAILP
+105 FKLRQNGLSAALP
-118 VIEGRV
+118 VIEGRM

-131 WSVQGS
+131 WSIQGS
-137 ELIAA
+137 ELITA
-142 LTSRSRY
+142 LTSRARY
-149 STDKTVEKDKTPQ
+149 SEGNEKN
-162 GISLFDSALPLPQL
+162 ISLFDNALPLPQL

-187 SQHQSLGEVET
+187 SQHQN
-198 LTLDEIVT
+198 LDEVDTLILDDIVT

-240 IAVFDAKH
+240 IAVFNVENQPQDN
-248 QAKDKWQDLIAKR
+248 WQNLIAEQ

-319 AGVSSSI
+319 AGVAPSI

-378 QWSWLAQALLL
+378 QWSWLVQALVL

-400 HFKQRVR
+400 HFKQRIQ

-420 ETSNENQLFVIGLT
+420 EASNENQLFIIGIT
-434 LTCIALAGL
+434 LTGIALAGL
-443 WLSEY
+443 WLSEH

-555 VLEQFESVET
+555 ALEQFENVET

-588 DSLEQTM
+588 DTLEQTM
-595 VFHSKLDNFWQRFYQ
+595 VFQSQLDNFWQRFYQ
-610 GEWVAISEPTAV
+610 GELVAISEPTAV
-622 KLGLSLNSEFKL
+622 KLGLSLNSELKL
-634 YSIPDT
+634 DSIPNR

-665 HESGFTNLPTS
+665 LESGFTNLPTS
-676 LGIKVSGD
+676 LGVKVSGD
-684 QKQVYEQLLKKLNL
+684 QQQVYEQLRQQLNL

-706 AHIKSIAL
+706 AQIKSLAL

-759 LGVSRNQLMAMV
+759 LGVSRKKLMAMV
-771 LGQIVVLVAFTL
+771 LGQIVVLVTFTL

-816 SDALSICVITIL
+816 SDALSISLITII

>member
-1 MRQANL
+1 MPKANSTHTPARL
-7 SHSKLNHS
+7 GITHTKLT
-15 KLNRSKLNRSR
+15 LN
-26 LNHTWLSLKLF
+26 LF
-37 AAHYKQSPLQAAAI
+37 AAHYRHSPLQAAAI

-80 EQLSAQAKNLII
+80 EQLSAQAQNLII
-92 PAAGQNYLPESLY
+92 PPAGQNYLPESLY
-105 FKLRQNGLSAILP
+105 FKLRQNGLSAVLP

-131 WSVQGS
+131 WSIQGS

-142 LTSRSRY
+142 LTSRARY
-149 STDKTVEKDKTPQ
+149 SKENEQ
-162 GISLFDSALPLPQL
+162 SISLFDNALPLPQL
-176 LAGKPIVMMSQ
+176 LAGEPIVMMSQ
-187 SQHQSLGEVET
+187 SQHQNLDEVET
-198 LTLDEIVT
+198 LILDDIVT

-240 IAVFDAKH
+240 IAVFNVENQPQDN
-248 QAKDKWQDLIAKR
+248 WQNFIAEQ
-261 GQWITNNQSTD
+261 GQWVTNNQSTD

-319 AGVSSSI
+319 AGVSPSI

-378 QWSWLAQALLL
+378 QWSWLVQALLL

-400 HFKQRVR
+400 HFKQRIQ

-420 ETSNENQLFVIGLT
+420 EASNENQLFIIGIT
-434 LTCIALAGL
+434 LTGIALAGL
-443 WLSEY
+443 WLSEH

-521 VGSFES
+521 VGSFET

-555 VLEQFESVET
+555 ALEQFENVET

-588 DSLEQTM
+588 DTLAQTM
-595 VFHSKLDNFWQRFYQ
+595 VFQSQLDNFWQRFYQ
-610 GEWVAISEPTAV
+610 GELVAISEPTAV
-622 KLGLSLNSEFKL
+622 KLGLSLNSEL
-634 YSIPDT
+634 RLDSIPNK

-665 HESGFTNLPTS
+665 LESGFTNLPTS
-676 LGIKVSGD
+676 LGVKVSGD
-684 QKQVYEQLLKKLNL
+684 QQQVYEHLRQQLNL

-706 AHIKSIAL
+706 AQIKSLAL

-759 LGVSRNQLMAMV
+759 LGVSRKKLMAMV
-771 LGQIVVLVAFTL
+771 IGQIVVLVTFTL

-816 SDALSICVITIL
+816 SDALSISFITII

>member
-1 MRQANL
+1 MNQVRFSPIRLTQTRL
-7 SHSKLNHS
+7 TLN
-15 KLNRSKLNRSR
+15 
-26 LNHTWLSLKLF
+26 LF
-37 AAHYKQSPLQAAAI
+37 AAHYRQAPLQAAAI

-80 EQLSAQAKNLII
+80 EQLSAQAQNLII
-92 PAAGQNYLPESLY
+92 PPAGQNYLPESLY
-105 FKLRQNGLSAILP
+105 FSLRQNGLSAALP

-142 LTSRSRY
+142 ISSRSRY
-149 STDKTVEKDKTPQ
+149 STHNQQSSDSEQNV
-162 GISLFDSALPLPQL
+162 SLFDSVLPLPEL
-176 LAGKPIVMMSQ
+176 LAGEPLVMMSL
-187 SQHQSLGEVET
+187 SQHQNLGEVES
-198 LTLDEIVT
+198 LTLDEVPT
-206 QVVVL
+206 RVVVL

-240 IAVFDAKH
+240 IAVFDAGFNTGSNA
-248 QAKDKWQDLIAKR
+248 QAKWQHLIGEQ
-261 GQWITNNQSTD
+261 GQWIANNQSTD
-272 LGSITDSFHLNL
+272 LGSLTDSFHLNL

-314 VQIQQ
+314 VQVQQ
-319 AGVSSSI
+319 TGVGQNL
-326 VFSALLIELTVLVT
+326 VFTALLIELTILVT

-347 ILGIQLSHW
+347 VLGMQLSHW
-356 LHPTVAITLEQ
+356 LHPTVALTLEQ

-378 QWSWLAQALLL
+378 QWQWWAQALLL
-389 TLAATLVACWQ
+389 TLAATLLACWQ
-400 HFKQRVR
+400 HFKQRVN

-420 ETSNENQLFVIGLT
+420 EMSNENQLFMIGLV
-434 LTCIALAGL
+434 LTVAALAGL
-443 WLSEY
+443 WLSEH

-474 ANWSE
+474 ANE
-479 QRTQSGLMQYLFAEL
+479 CERRTRSGLIQYLFAEL

-506 ALLLAVTANMGMNTL
+506 ALLLAVTANIGMNTL

-527 TLKQWLEQRLHADIY
+527 TLKKWLEQRLHADIY

-555 VLEQFESVET
+555 ALEQFDGVET

-588 DSLEQTM
+588 DTLEQTM
-595 VFHSKLDNFWQRFYQ
+595 VFQSHLDNFWQRFYQ
-610 GEWVAISEPTAV
+610 GELVAISEPTAV
-622 KLGLSLNSEFKL
+622 KLGLSLDSEL
-634 YSIPDT
+634 QLDAIPNKT
-640 SLVVGAIFHDYG
+640 LRVGAIFHDYG
-652 SPNGEVLLAPNLW
+652 SPNGEVLLAPKLW
-665 HESGFTNLPTS
+665 RESGFTNLPSS
-676 LGIKVSGD
+676 LGVKVSGD
-684 QKQVYEQLLKKLNL
+684 PDLVYDQLRKQLNL

-706 AHIKSIAL
+706 AQIKSIAL

-736 IGLFCACFMLLD
+736 IGLFSACFMLLD

-759 LGVSRNQLMAMV
+759 LGVSRRKLMTMV
-771 LGQIVVLVAFTL
+771 IGQIVALVSFTL
-783 IIAIPL
+783 IIALPL

-807 WSLNYQWNW
+807 WSLSYLWSW
-816 SDALSICVITIL
+816 SDALSISAITIL
-828 VAVIATLIP
+828 VAVVATLIP

>member
-1 MRQANL
+1 MPKANSTNTPARL
-7 SHSKLNHS
+7 AITHTKLT
-15 KLNRSKLNRSR
+15 LN
-26 LNHTWLSLKLF
+26 LF
-37 AAHYKQSPLQAAAI
+37 AAHYRHSPLQAAAI

-80 EQLSAQAKNLII
+80 EQLSAQAQNLII
-92 PAAGQNYLPESLY
+92 PPAGQNYLPESLY

-131 WSVQGS
+131 WSIQGS

-142 LTSRSRY
+142 LTSRARY
-149 STDKTVEKDKTPQ
+149 SKENEQ
-162 GISLFDSALPLPQL
+162 SISLFDNALPLPQL
-176 LAGKPIVMMSQ
+176 LAGKPIVMVSQ
-187 SQHQSLGEVET
+187 SQHQSLDEVDT
-198 LTLDEIVT
+198 LILDDIVT

-240 IAVFDAKH
+240 IAVFNVENQVQDN
-248 QAKDKWQDLIAKR
+248 WQNLIAEQ

-307 LKRNRLL
+307 LKRSRLL

-319 AGVSSSI
+319 AGVSPSI

-378 QWSWLAQALLL
+378 QWSWLVQALLL
-389 TLAATLVACWQ
+389 TLAATLAACWQ
-400 HFKQRVR
+400 HFKQRIH

-420 ETSNENQLFVIGLT
+420 EASNENQLFIIGIT
-434 LTCIALAGL
+434 LTGIALAGL
-443 WLSEY
+443 WLSEH

-521 VGSFES
+521 VGSFET

-555 VLEQFESVET
+555 ALEQFENVET

-588 DSLEQTM
+588 DTLAQTM
-595 VFHSKLDNFWQRFYQ
+595 VFQSQLDNFWQRFYQ
-610 GEWVAISEPTAV
+610 GELVAISEPTAV
-622 KLGLSLNSEFKL
+622 KLGLALNSKL
-634 YSIPDT
+634 KLDSIPSK

-665 HESGFTNLPTS
+665 FESGFTHLPTS
-676 LGIKVSGD
+676 LGIKVSGN
-684 QKQVYEQLLKKLNL
+684 QQRVYEQLRKQLNL

-706 AHIKSIAL
+706 AQIKSLAL

-759 LGVSRNQLMAMV
+759 LGVSRKKLMAMV
-771 LGQIVVLVAFTL
+771 LGQIAVLVTFTL
-783 IIAIPL
+783 VIAIPL

-816 SDALSICVITIL
+816 SDALSISLITII

>member
-1 MRQANL
+1 MKQVKRSNAGL
-7 SHSKLNHS
+7 THTKLA
-15 KLNRSKLNRSR
+15 LN
-26 LNHTWLSLKLF
+26 LF
-37 AAHYKQSPLQAAAI
+37 AAHYRQAPLQAAAI

-80 EQLSAQAKNLII
+80 EQLSAQAQNLII
-92 PAAGQNYLPESLY
+92 PPAGQNYLPESLY
-105 FKLRQNGLSAILP
+105 FTLRQNGLSATLP

-142 LTSRSRY
+142 ISSRY
-149 STDKTVEKDKTPQ
+149 RYSSDRQQNV
-162 GISLFDSALPLPQL
+162 SLFDSALPLPEL
-176 LAGKPIVMMSQ
+176 LVGKPIVMMSQ
-187 SQHQSLGEVET
+187 SQHQNLGEVET
-198 LTLDEIVT
+198 LTLDDIPT
-206 QVVVL
+206 QMVVL

-240 IAVFDAKH
+240 IAVFHTRDKLGRDK
-248 QAKDKWQDLIAKR
+248 QAKWQNLIGEQ
-261 GQWITNNQSTD
+261 GQWVTNNQSTD
-272 LGSITDSFHLNL
+272 LGSLTDSFHLNL

-319 AGVSSSI
+319 AGIAPRI
-326 VFSALLIELTVLVT
+326 VFTALLIELTILVT
-340 LGASLGF
+340 IGASVGFVLGM
-347 ILGIQLSHW
+347 QLSHW
-356 LHPTVAITLEQ
+356 LHPTVALTLEQ

-378 QWSWLAQALLL
+378 QWQWWMQALLL
-389 TLAATLVACWQ
+389 TLAATLLACWQ

-420 ETSNENQLFVIGLT
+420 ETSNENQLFLIGTALT
-434 LTCIALAGL
+434 AIALAGL
-443 WLSEY
+443 WLSEH
-448 HRFTMAWLGVLVVS
+448 HRFTMVWLGVLVVS

-474 ANWSE
+474 ANWCE
-479 QRTQSGLMQYLFAEL
+479 KRTTSGLMQYLFAEL

-555 VLEQFESVET
+555 ALQQFDKVET
-565 VYKQYYVDDNLQ
+565 VYKQYYVNDNLQ
-577 GLPTLLGTKDK
+577 GLPILLGTKDK
-588 DSLEQTM
+588 HTLEQTM
-595 VFHSKLDNFWQRFYQ
+595 VFKSHLENFWQRFYQ
-610 GEWVAISEPTAV
+610 GELVAISEPTAV
-622 KLGLSLNSEFKL
+622 KLGLSLGSEL
-634 YSIPDT
+634 NLDAIPSKT
-640 SLVVGAIFHDYG
+640 LLVGAIFHDYG
-652 SPNGEVLLAPNLW
+652 SPNGEVLLAPKLW
-665 HESGFTNLPTS
+665 RESGFTDLPTS

-684 QKQVYEQLLKKLNL
+684 PQIVYDQLREQLNL

-706 AHIKSIAL
+706 AQIKSIAL

-736 IGLFCACFMLLD
+736 IGLFSACFMLLD

-759 LGVSRNQLMAMV
+759 LGVSRRKLMTMV
-771 LGQIVVLVAFTL
+771 VGQIVALVSFTL
-783 IIAIPL
+783 VIALPL

-807 WSLNYQWNW
+807 WSLNYLWNW
-816 SDALSICVITIL
+816 SDALSIAAITIL

>member
-1 MRQANL
+1 MKHARINSFKF
-7 SHSKLNHS
+7 SHTKLT
-15 KLNRSKLNRSR
+15 LN
-26 LNHTWLSLKLF
+26 LF
-37 AAHYKQSPLQAAAI
+37 AAHYRQAPLQAAAI

-80 EQLSAQAKNLII
+80 EQLSAQAQNLII
-92 PAAGQNYLPESLY
+92 PPAGQNYLPELVY
-105 FKLRQNGLSAILP
+105 FTLRQQGLSAALP

-131 WSVQGS
+131 WSIQGS
-137 ELIAA
+137 ELITAI
-142 LTSRSRY
+142 TSRSRY
-149 STDKTVEKDKTPQ
+149 TSDNDQNV
-162 GISLFDSALPLPQL
+162 SLFDSLLPLPEL
-176 LAGKPIVMMSQ
+176 LANKPIVMMSQ
-187 SQHQSLGEVET
+187 SQYQNIGELDT
-198 LTLDEIVT
+198 LILDDIKT

-228 QQLLNKQGQLSY
+228 QQLLNKPGQLSY
-240 IAVFDAKH
+240 IAIFDLGNDT
-248 QAKDKWQDLIAKR
+248 QATWQEYIGDQ

-272 LGSITDSFHLNL
+272 LGSLTDSFHLNL

-319 AGVSSSI
+319 AGI
-326 VFSALLIELTVLVT
+326 APTLVFSALLIELTILVT
-340 LGASLGF
+340 IGASIGFVLGM
-347 ILGIQLSHW
+347 QLSHW
-356 LHPTVAITLEQ
+356 LHPTVALTLEQ

-378 QWSWLAQALLL
+378 QSQWWAQALLL
-389 TLAATLVACWQ
+389 TLAATLLACWQ
-400 HFKQRVR
+400 HFKQRVQ
-407 QPLSSHGGFYQAP
+407 QPLSSHGGYYQAP
-420 ETSNENQLFVIGLT
+420 DSSNENQLFIAGVLLT
-434 LTCIALAGL
+434 ILALAGL
-443 WLSEY
+443 WLSEH
-448 HRFTMAWLGVLVVS
+448 HRFTMAWLGLLVVS
-462 IPLYLPKTLSVL
+462 IPLYLPKTLMVL
-474 ANWSE
+474 AVWCE
-479 QRTQSGLMQYLFAEL
+479 QRTRSGLMQYLFAEL

-542 VSPAQGEIANVER
+542 VSPSLGEIANVEKA
-555 VLEQFESVET
+555 LEQFENVQT
-565 VYKQYYVDDNLQ
+565 VYKQYYVDDNLY
-577 GLPTLLGTKDK
+577 GLPILLGTKDK
-588 DSLEQTM
+588 DTLEQTM
-595 VFHSKLDNFWQRFYQ
+595 VFQSRLDDFWPRFYQ
-610 GEWVAISEPTAV
+610 GAVVAISEPTAV
-622 KLGLSLNSEFKL
+622 KLRLSLASEFKL
-634 YSIPDT
+634 DAIPNKE
-640 SLVVGAIFHDYG
+640 LIVGAVFHDYG
-652 SPNGEVLLAPNLW
+652 SPNGEILIAPQLW
-665 HESGFTNLPTS
+665 RESGFTDLPTS
-676 LGIKVSGD
+676 LGIKVSGNPEL
-684 QKQVYEQLLKKLNL
+684 VYEQLRKELNL

-706 AHIKSIAL
+706 AQIKSIAL

-736 IGLFCACFMLLD
+736 IGLFTACFMLLD

-759 LGVSRNQLMAMV
+759 LGVNRKKLMAMV
-771 LGQIVVLVAFTL
+771 IGQIVALISFTL
-783 IIAIPL
+783 VIALPL
-789 GAMVGYVLTDI
+789 GALVGYVLTDI

-807 WSLNYQWNW
+807 WSLNYLWDW
-816 SDALSICVITIL
+816 SDALNIAGVTIV

>member
-1 MRQANL
+1 MSHVMKQA
-7 SHSKLNHS
+7 KLTSIKVTHTRLT
-15 KLNRSKLNRSR
+15 LN
-26 LNHTWLSLKLF
+26 LF
-37 AAHYKQSPLQAAAI
+37 AAHYRQAPLQAAAI

-80 EQLSAQAKNLII
+80 EQLSAQAQNLII
-92 PAAGQNYLPESLY
+92 PPAGQNYLPESLY
-105 FKLRQNGLSAILP
+105 FTLRQNGVSAALP
-118 VIEGRV
+118 VIEGRI
-124 RDEQGRR
+124 RDEHGRR

-142 LTSRSRY
+142 ISSRSRY
-149 STDKTVEKDKTPQ
+149 SSNSAHNV
-162 GISLFDSALPLPQL
+162 SLFDSVLPLPEL
-176 LAGKPIVMMSQ
+176 LGGEPIVMMSQ
-187 SQHQSLGEVET
+187 SQHQNLGEVET
-198 LTLDEIVT
+198 LILDDIPT
-206 QVVVL
+206 KVVAL

-228 QQLLNKQGQLSY
+228 QQILNKQGQLSY
-240 IAVFDAKH
+240 IAVFDTGFNTGKDT
-248 QAKDKWQDLIAKR
+248 QAKWQKLIGEQ
-261 GQWITNNQSTD
+261 GQWISNNQSTD
-272 LGSITDSFHLNL
+272 LGSLTDSFHLNL

-319 AGVSSSI
+319 AGI
-326 VFSALLIELTVLVT
+326 APRTVFTALLIELIILVT
-340 LGASLGF
+340 IGASVGFVLGM
-347 ILGIQLSHW
+347 QLSHW
-356 LHPTVAITLEQ
+356 LHPTVALTLEQ

-378 QWSWLAQALLL
+378 QWQWWMQALLL
-389 TLAATLVACWQ
+389 TLAATLLACWQ

-407 QPLSSHGGFYQAP
+407 QPLSSHGGFYQVP
-420 ETSNENQLFVIGLT
+420 ETSNENQLFVIGLVLTT
-434 LTCIALAGL
+434 LALAGL
-443 WLSEY
+443 WLSEH

-474 ANWSE
+474 ANICE
-479 QRTQSGLMQYLFAEL
+479 KRTHSGLTQYLFAEL

-555 VLEQFESVET
+555 TLEQFDKVET

-577 GLPTLLGTKDK
+577 GLPILLGTKDK
-588 DSLEQTM
+588 DTLEQTM
-595 VFHSKLDNFWQRFYQ
+595 VFKSHLDNFWQRFYQ
-610 GEWVAISEPTAV
+610 GELVAISEPTAV
-622 KLGLSLNSEFKL
+622 KLGLSLESGL
-634 YSIPDT
+634 QLDAIPNKT
-640 SLVVGAIFHDYG
+640 LLVGAIFHDYG
-652 SPNGEVLLAPNLW
+652 SPNGEVLLAPKLW
-665 HESGFTNLPTS
+665 RESGFTDLPTS
-676 LGIKVSGD
+676 LGIKVSDEPKLIYD
-684 QKQVYEQLLKKLNL
+684 QLREQLNL

-706 AHIKSIAL
+706 AQIKTIAL

-736 IGLFCACFMLLD
+736 IGLFSACFMLLD

-759 LGVSRNQLMAMV
+759 LGVSRRKLMTMV
-771 LGQIVVLVAFTL
+771 VGQIAALVSFTL
-783 IIAIPL
+783 LIALPL

-807 WSLNYQWNW
+807 WSLSYLWNW
-816 SDALSICVITIL
+816 NDALIIAAMTIL

>member
-1 MRQANL
+1 MTQVRFSRIRLTHIRLA
-7 SHSKLNHS
+7 LN
-15 KLNRSKLNRSR
+15 
-26 LNHTWLSLKLF
+26 LF
-37 AAHYKQSPLQAAAI
+37 AAHYRQAPLQAAAI

-59 TLFVAVQAINLNAK
+59 TLFVAVQSINLNAK

-80 EQLSAQAKNLII
+80 EQLSAQAQNLII
-92 PAAGQNYLPESLY
+92 PPAGQNYLPESLY
-105 FKLRQNGLSAILP
+105 FSLRQNGLSAALP

-124 RDEQGRR
+124 RDKQGRR

-142 LTSRSRY
+142 ISSRSRY
-149 STDKTVEKDKTPQ
+149 STHNGQSPHSEQNV
-162 GISLFDSALPLPQL
+162 SLFDSALPLAEL
-176 LAGKPIVMMSQ
+176 LAGEPIVMMSL
-187 SQHQSLGEVET
+187 SQHQNLGEVAT
-198 LTLDEIVT
+198 LTLDEVPT
-206 QVVVL
+206 RVVVL

-240 IAVFDAKH
+240 IAVFDVGFNTANNT
-248 QAKDKWQDLIAKR
+248 QVKWLNLIGEQ
-261 GQWITNNQSTD
+261 GQWIANNQNAD
-272 LGSITDSFHLNL
+272 LGSLTDSFHLNL

-319 AGVSSSI
+319 AGVGQNM
-326 VFSALLIELTVLVT
+326 VFTALLIELTILVT

-347 ILGIQLSHW
+347 VLGMQLSHW
-356 LHPTVAITLEQ
+356 LHPTIALTLEQ

-378 QWSWLAQALLL
+378 QWQWWAQALLL
-389 TLAATLVACWQ
+389 TLAATLLACWQ
-400 HFKQRVR
+400 HFKQRVN

-420 ETSNENQLFVIGLT
+420 ETSSENQLFMVGIMLT
-434 LTCIALAGL
+434 AAALAGL
-443 WLSEY
+443 WLSEH

-474 ANWSE
+474 ANE
-479 QRTQSGLMQYLFAEL
+479 CERRTRSGLMHYLFAEL

-506 ALLLAVTANMGMNTL
+506 AMLLAVTANIGMNTL

-542 VSPAQGEIANVER
+542 VSPAQGEIANVESA
-555 VLEQFESVET
+555 LEQFVGIET
-565 VYKQYYVDDNLQ
+565 VYKQYYVDESLQ

-588 DSLEQTM
+588 DTLEQTM
-595 VFHSKLDNFWQRFYQ
+595 VFKSHLDNFWQRFYQ
-610 GEWVAISEPTAV
+610 GELVAISEPTAV
-622 KLGLSLNSEFKL
+622 KLGLSLDSELELDAVPNKTL
-634 YSIPDT
+634 R
-640 SLVVGAIFHDYG
+640 VGAIFHDYG
-652 SPNGEVLLAPNLW
+652 SPNGEVLLAPKLW
-665 HESGFTNLPTS
+665 RESGFTNLPTS
-676 LGIKVSGD
+676 LGVKVSGD
-684 QKQVYEQLLKKLNL
+684 PDLVYDQLRKQLNL

-706 AHIKSIAL
+706 AQIKSIAL

-736 IGLFCACFMLLD
+736 IGLFSACFMLLD

-759 LGVSRNQLMAMV
+759 LGVSRRKLMTMV
-771 LGQIVVLVAFTL
+771 IGQIVALVSFTL
-783 IIAIPL
+783 VIALPL

-807 WSLNYQWNW
+807 WSLSYLWSW
-816 SDALSICVITIL
+816 SDALSIVAITIF
-828 VAVIATLIP
+828 VAVVATLIP

>member
-1 MRQANL
+1 MKQAKQPNTRFTHTRL
-7 SHSKLNHS
+7 ALN
-15 KLNRSKLNRSR
+15 
-26 LNHTWLSLKLF
+26 LF
-37 AAHYKQSPLQAAAI
+37 AAHYRQSPLQAAAI

-80 EQLSAQAKNLII
+80 EQLSAQAQNLII
-92 PAAGQNYLPESLY
+92 PPAGQNYLPESLY
-105 FKLRQNGLSAILP
+105 FTLRQNGLSAALP
-118 VIEGRV
+118 IIEGRV
-124 RDEQGRR
+124 RDKQGRR

-142 LTSRSRY
+142 ISSRSRY
-149 STDKTVEKDKTPQ
+149 SSENQQNV
-162 GISLFDSALPLPQL
+162 SLFDSALPLPEL

-187 SQHQSLGEVET
+187 SQHQNLGEVET
-198 LTLDEIVT
+198 LTLDDIPT

-240 IAVFDAKH
+240 IAVFDTHDKVG
-248 QAKDKWQDLIAKR
+248 KDTQSKWQKLIGEQ
-261 GQWITNNQSTD
+261 GQWISNNQSTD
-272 LGSITDSFHLNL
+272 LGSLTDSFHLNL

-319 AGVSSSI
+319 AGVAPSI
-326 VFSALLIELTVLVT
+326 VFSALLVELTILVT
-340 LGASLGF
+340 IGASLGF
-347 ILGIQLSHW
+347 VLGMQLSHW
-356 LHPTVAITLEQ
+356 LHPTVALTLEQ

-378 QWSWLAQALLL
+378 QWQWWAQALLL
-389 TLAATLVACWQ
+389 TLAATLLACWQ

-420 ETSNENQLFVIGLT
+420 EASNENQLFGMGIALT
-434 LTCIALAGL
+434 TLALAGL
-443 WLSEY
+443 WLSEH
-448 HRFTMAWLGVLVVS
+448 HRFTIAWLGVLVVS

-474 ANWSE
+474 ANWCE
-479 QRTQSGLMQYLFAEL
+479 KRTTSGLMQYLFAEL

-542 VSPAQGEIANVER
+542 VSPAQGEIANVEHA
-555 VLEQFESVET
+555 LGQFDKVET
-565 VYKQYYVDDNLQ
+565 VYKQYYVEDNLQ
-577 GLPTLLGTKDK
+577 GLPILLGTKDK
-588 DSLEQTM
+588 DTLEQTM
-595 VFHSKLDNFWQRFYQ
+595 VFKSHLENFWQRFYQ
-610 GEWVAISEPTAV
+610 GELVAISEPTAI
-622 KLGLSLNSEFKL
+622 KLGLSLGSELKL
-634 YSIPDT
+634 DAIPNKN
-640 SLVVGAIFHDYG
+640 LLVGAIFHDYG
-652 SPNGEVLLAPNLW
+652 SPNGEVLLAPKLW
-665 HESGFTNLPTS
+665 KESGFTDLPTS

-684 QKQVYEQLLKKLNL
+684 PQIVYEQLREQLNL

-706 AHIKSIAL
+706 AQIKSIAL

-736 IGLFCACFMLLD
+736 IGLFSACFMLLD

-759 LGVSRNQLMAMV
+759 LGVSRRKLMTMV
-771 LGQIVVLVAFTL
+771 VGQIVALVSFTL
-783 IIAIPL
+783 VIALPL

-807 WSLNYQWNW
+807 WSLNYLWNW
-816 SDALSICVITIL
+816 SDALSIAAITIL

>member
-1 MRQANL
+1 MLKANATNAPTRL
-7 SHSKLNHS
+7 KVTHTKLT
-15 KLNRSKLNRSR
+15 LN
-26 LNHTWLSLKLF
+26 LF
-37 AAHYKQSPLQAAAI
+37 AAHYRHSPLQAAAI

-80 EQLSAQAKNLII
+80 EQLSAQAQNLII
-92 PAAGQNYLPESLY
+92 PPAGQNYLPESLY

-131 WSVQGS
+131 WSIQGS

-142 LTSRSRY
+142 LTSRFRY
-149 STDKTVEKDKTPQ
+149 SEENEQ
-162 GISLFDSALPLPQL
+162 SISLFDNALPLPQL

-187 SQHQSLGEVET
+187 SQHQSLDEVET
-198 LTLDEIVT
+198 LILDDIVT

-240 IAVFDAKH
+240 IAVFNVENQPQDN
-248 QAKDKWQDLIAKR
+248 WQSLIAEQ

-319 AGVSSSI
+319 AGVAPSM

-378 QWSWLAQALLL
+378 QWSWLVQALLL

-400 HFKQRVR
+400 HFKQRIQ
-407 QPLSSHGGFYQAP
+407 QPLSSHGGFYQTP
-420 ETSNENQLFVIGLT
+420 EASNENQLFIIGIT
-434 LTCIALAGL
+434 LTGIALAGL
-443 WLSEY
+443 WLSEH

-555 VLEQFESVET
+555 ALEQFENVET

-577 GLPTLLGTKDK
+577 GLPTLLGTKDE
-588 DSLEQTM
+588 DTLAQTM
-595 VFHSKLDNFWQRFYQ
+595 VFQSQLDNFWQRFYQ
-610 GEWVAISEPTAV
+610 GELVAISEPTAV
-622 KLGLSLNSEFKL
+622 KLGLSLNSELKL
-634 YSIPDT
+634 DSIPNK

-665 HESGFTNLPTS
+665 LESGFTTLPTS
-676 LGIKVSGD
+676 LGVKVSGD
-684 QKQVYEQLLKKLNL
+684 QQQVYEQLRQQLNL

-706 AHIKSIAL
+706 AQIKSLAL

-759 LGVSRNQLMAMV
+759 LGVSRKKLMAMV
-771 LGQIVVLVAFTL
+771 LGQIVVLVTFTL
-783 IIAIPL
+783 VIAIPL

-816 SDALSICVITIL
+816 SDALSISFITII

>member
-1 MRQANL
+1 MKHAKVNAFKF
-7 SHSKLNHS
+7 SHTKLA
-15 KLNRSKLNRSR
+15 LN
-26 LNHTWLSLKLF
+26 LF
-37 AAHYKQSPLQAAAI
+37 AAHYRQAPLQAAAI

-80 EQLSAQAKNLII
+80 EQLSAQAQNLII
-92 PAAGQNYLPESLY
+92 PPAGQNYLPESLY
-105 FKLRQNGLSAILP
+105 FTLRQQGLSAALP

-131 WSVQGS
+131 WSIQGS
-137 ELIAA
+137 EMITAI
-142 LTSRSRY
+142 TSRSRY
-149 STDKTVEKDKTPQ
+149 TSGNDYNV
-162 GISLFDSALPLPQL
+162 SLFDSLLPLPEL

-187 SQHQSLGEVET
+187 SQYQNIGEIDT
-198 LTLDEIVT
+198 LVLDDIKT
-206 QVVVL
+206 QVAVL

-228 QQLLNKQGQLSY
+228 QRLLNKQGQLSY
-240 IAVFDAKH
+240 IAVFNLGNDT
-248 QAKDKWQDLIAKR
+248 QATWQKYISDQ

-272 LGSITDSFHLNL
+272 LGSLTDSFHLNL

-319 AGVSSSI
+319 AGIAPTFVL
-326 VFSALLIELTVLVT
+326 SALLVELTILVAI
-340 LGASLGF
+340 GASIGFVLGM
-347 ILGIQLSHW
+347 QLSHW
-356 LHPTVAITLEQ
+356 LHPTVALTLEQ

-378 QWSWLAQALLL
+378 QWQWWAQALLL
-389 TLAATLVACWQ
+389 TLAATLLACWQ
-400 HFKQRVR
+400 HFKQRVQ
-407 QPLSSHGGFYQAP
+407 QPLSSHGGYYQAP
-420 ETSNENQLFVIGLT
+420 DSSNEDQLFIAGMLLT
-434 LTCIALAGL
+434 ITALAGL
-443 WLSEY
+443 WLSEH
-448 HRFTMAWLGVLVVS
+448 HRFTMAWLGLLVVS
-462 IPLYLPKTLSVL
+462 IPLYLPKTLMVL
-474 ANWSE
+474 AIWCE
-479 QRTQSGLMQYLFAEL
+479 QRTRSGLMQYLFAEL

-542 VSPAQGEIANVER
+542 VSPSQGEIANVELA
-555 VLEQFESVET
+555 LEQFENVQT
-565 VYKQYYVDDNLQ
+565 VYKQYYVDDNLY
-577 GLPTLLGTKDK
+577 GLPILLGTKDK
-588 DSLEQTM
+588 DTLEQTM
-595 VFHSKLDNFWQRFYQ
+595 VFQSRLDDFWSRFYQ
-610 GEWVAISEPTAV
+610 GEVVAISEPTAV
-622 KLGLSLNSEFKL
+622 KLGLSLASEFTL
-634 YSIPDT
+634 DAIP
-640 SLVVGAIFHDYG
+640 SKALIVGAVFHDYG
-652 SPNGEVLLAPNLW
+652 SPNGEVLLAPQLW
-665 HESGFTNLPTS
+665 RESGFTDLPTS
-676 LGIKVSGD
+676 LGIKVSGNP
-684 QKQVYEQLLKKLNL
+684 KLVYEQLRKDLNL

-706 AHIKSIAL
+706 AQIKSIAL

-736 IGLFCACFMLLD
+736 IGLFTACFMLLD

-759 LGVSRNQLMAMV
+759 LGVNRKKLMTMV
-771 LGQIVVLVAFTL
+771 IGQIAALVSFTL
-783 IIAIPL
+783 VIALPL
-789 GAMVGYVLTDI
+789 GALVGYVLTDI

-807 WSLNYQWNW
+807 WSLNYQWDW
-816 SDALSICVITIL
+816 SDALSIAAMTI
-828 VAVIATLIP
+828 VVGVIATLIP